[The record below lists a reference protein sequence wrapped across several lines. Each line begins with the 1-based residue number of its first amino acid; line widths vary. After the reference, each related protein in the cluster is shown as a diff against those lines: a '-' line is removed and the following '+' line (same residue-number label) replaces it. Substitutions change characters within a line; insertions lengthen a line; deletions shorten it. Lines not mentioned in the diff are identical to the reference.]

1 MGIYDAGCGKL
12 ASFDVAFVDAGSRV
26 VRDECGGVS
35 LDERGLASVERA
47 GPVFYV

>member
-1 MGIYDAGCGKL
+1 MGVYDAGCGKL
-12 ASFDVAFVDAGSRV
+12 ASFDVAFVDVGSRALW
-26 VRDECGGVS
+26 DESGGVS